1 MKTMQKVDHG
11 FKVLENGAAVQTA
24 VMYLEPG
31 EESGPL
37 GNEHAGSEQVLLVF
51 EGAVEAEVGD
61 TKFQMMAGDS
71 TIVPKDAPHRFT
83 NRAQERAITFNVYT
97 PKAY

>member
-1 MKTMQKVDHG
+1 MNSLQKVSRG
-11 FKVLENGAAVQTA
+11 FGVLENGAALQTA

-37 GNEHAGSEQVLLVF
+37 GNEHASSEQVLLVF
-51 EGAVEAEVGD
+51 EGAVEAEIGD
-61 TKFQMMAGDS
+61 EKFQMMAGDS
-71 TIVPKDAPHRFT
+71 VIVPKDVPHRFV
-83 NRAQERAITFNVYT
+83 NRAQERAITFNVYA

>member
-1 MKTMQKVDHG
+1 MRSLQSLKHG
-11 FKVLENGAAVQTA
+11 FGVLEDGVALQTA

-31 EESGPL
+31 EESGPF

-51 EGAVEAEVGD
+51 EGAVEAEIGGE
-61 TKFQMMAGDS
+61 KLQMMAGDS
-71 TIVPKDAPHRFT
+71 IIVPTNAPHKFT
-83 NRAQERAITFNVYT
+83 NRAQERAITFNVYS

>member
-1 MKTMQKVDHG
+1 MQSLQSVKSG
-11 FKVLENGAAVQTA
+11 FGVLENGAALQTA

-37 GNEHAGSEQVLLVF
+37 GNEHAQSEQVLFVF
-51 EGAVEAEVGD
+51 EGAVEAEIGGE
-61 TKFQMMAGDS
+61 TLHMMAGDS
-71 TIVPKDAPHRFT
+71 AIVPKDAPHRFA
-83 NRAQERAITFNVYT
+83 NRAQERAITFNVYS